1 MAVKKSGKATAPAV
15 ASKMDASGAI
25 IEEKAVKDALQ
36 DHPAVDLN
44 PREGTSAEQNRIDF
58 NDPTKTPAEAVA
70 DALKA

>member
-1 MAVKKSGKATAPAV
+1 MAVKKSGTAAASAA

-25 IEEKAVKDALQ
+25 IEDKAVNDALQ

-44 PREGTSAEQNRIDF
+44 PREGMSEEQNRIDF